1 MGKSYVLL
9 NLIKKQDDD
18 DYSII
23 DNIYLYEV
31 DPNVAKKKYPTKKH
45 GKNNLENLKN
55 WNALFENFSSV
66 ISASIG
72 ISPPNFFTIGFN
84 SFARLLSK
92 FLVPSPNC

>member
-23 DNIYLYEV
+23 DKIYLYEV
-31 DPNVAKKKYPTKKH
+31 DPNVAKKKKYPTKKR

-55 WNALFENFSSV
+55 
-66 ISASIG
+66 
-72 ISPPNFFTIGFN
+72 
-84 SFARLLSK
+84 
-92 FLVPSPNC
+92 

>member
-31 DPNVAKKKYPTKKH
+31 DPNVAKKNILLKSA
-45 GKNNLENLKN
+45 GKIILKI
-55 WNALFENFSSV
+55 WKIEMSYLKIF
-66 ISASIG
+66 
-72 ISPPNFFTIGFN
+72 P
-84 SFARLLSK
+84 L
-92 FLVPSPNC
+92 